1 MTSPGS
7 QRNEGTVLQRAG
19 SEWTGSPQ
27 PPGSRVRALPS
38 GGPLEATLPAPHP
51 PSGRGLGIHLW
62 GARTRSVPLKGRGAH
77 GLRTIMKRL
86 GLSCLMFWPL
96 FGASGAMFD
105 EFFK

>member
-38 GGPLEATLPAPHP
+38 GGPLEATLPAPQP
-51 PSGRGLGIHLW
+51 PVAVGSGFTSGERAPALCLLRGEVLMALE
-62 GARTRSVPLKGRGAH
+62 PLRNAWVC
-77 GLRTIMKRL
+77 RV
-86 GLSCLMFWPL
+86 
-96 FGASGAMFD
+96 
-105 EFFK
+105 